1 MKKYLL
7 IGLFSI
13 ATSIITWSQEKHY
26 TAPLNARYSPEMTEE
41 QLYSKTFLQKM
52 SKEDWVKFSQDP
64 RFNADRVAQLK
75 TGWKRERQQQRSQL
89 KTTQSSGESN
99 CYWIEPTSQYVHPN
113 TIQWP
118 GSPGNST
125 DNYSAPINLG
135 WNFNFFGTNYN
146 QVVLTTK
153 GTIVLGNTGYI
164 DFTPSAFPN
173 PLGTES
179 NQQYNHIAG
188 FWSDFDFG
196 AIGEFYYLLTPEALY
211 INYIDVGYWPNFDDK
226 TNSFQMIITPDGSN
240 VIGGGNNVQFVY
252 LDMQWAN
259 SQISGAAGGC
269 GAVNNYAIVG
279 ADRATGNEHYA
290 YGRFNICNSTAWD
303 GPYGVTAGDLDG
315 VDWLDGRVIEFNTS
329 ITNFALNQPP
339 TVIGEACDTI
349 TMCVGEVFDFDLAF
363 ASPEAT
369 QTTTVTY
376 SQSSTG
382 FSATTSNPTGI
393 AVLNNATFTA
403 TTENIGTNTVTITA
417 TDNGVPAASTTVTY
431 TFLVNDVDVPPIEI
445 SGVLNICAGQ
455 VTELTASEGFD
466 SYTWS
471 NGDVGNVAEVS
482 QPGTVTVVGAFGF
495 CSVVASVNIEVTP
508 FFIPQL
514 VGGNA
519 PIQVCPGIDT
529 VVCVIGDYASIQ
541 WEIAPGLDGEFVEGS
556 ALDGSCAY
564 VTGNVDGHYRVL
576 VTDSAG
582 CQGFNI
588 KRVITS
594 PSTPCS
600 SNDLNNGIRC
610 DGLETLEFC
619 GSLFPNAET
628 VLIQGFSTNSN
639 GWQGSYI
646 SVYVHPYNGG
656 PITEYFF
663 TIFDPYEPFPDVQVG
678 SGDTVI
684 VEYFAN
690 GNDYPGNSLVIN
702 YPNLI
707 SSDCGAIDTTYT
719 IGSPLLSGIVWT
731 GIVCDPLPL
740 EGTWNVTGPDGWT
753 FSDPSQMT
761 TTWTPSQEGVY
772 ELCFNNANCA
782 YDYCYNVEFSGV
794 PGIEL
799 EENIAI
805 LLCDDETTQLE
816 IDESLT
822 GNGNI
827 SWNGQNVAPSASG
840 LSAVVGPF
848 TEYLDQFVYATI
860 ENACGSA
867 TDSLRIIH
875 QPDVPDFSISDAEYC
890 PGTSVTINP
899 IADNLEFPGLVYSW
913 NPGGISSSTATF
925 NSQNNYSVTVTNG
938 CGDSSGP
945 ISFFVDA
952 ITAPT
957 LTFTTPEPG
966 ILCNGA
972 TLQQTASG
980 GPSWQIGNN
989 YTTSWTGPGVTATG
1003 NSAIIGPF
1011 SNYTNETISATIT
1024 NLCGSSTGSF
1034 TITAQPNAPEPS
1046 FQELF
1051 LCENSSVIV
1060 DPLAAALE
1068 NPALQ
1073 YSWSNGSTSP
1083 QLEAT
1088 APGVY
1093 SVTISNDCDQS
1104 NPASAQVTL
1113 VPEATVTSELP
1124 LDTTICNTNNALL
1137 TITYANP
1144 SLYTS
1149 SWSGPVNSNSASVT
1163 ATEAAGDGVYCY
1175 SVTDIHGCNTENSAC
1190 IDVQFSVTP
1199 VATNV
1204 SNAEVWPL
1212 CQRECKSLSIEPLVS
1227 YDDVSYSWT
1236 STCAGLNLS
1245 STSSGLDFCA
1255 DNVPYECLGGVVT
1268 VTGTMTNGCGV
1279 ETTEWFIQ
1287 SDECLVRIPNIFTPN
1302 GKNGNDA
1309 FFIEGLDK
1317 YAGSELMIYNR
1328 WGSLVFES
1336 SDYRND
1342 WRAVDISEGNY
1353 WYVLRLPYGS
1363 KTEFTGT
1370 LQILR

>member
-13 ATSIITWSQEKHY
+13 ATSIISWSQEKHY

-52 SKEDWVKFSQDP
+52 SKEDWAAFSQDP
-64 RFNADRVAQLK
+64 RFNADRVSQLK
-75 TGWKRERQQQRSQL
+75 TGWKRERQQERSQL

-99 CYWIEPTSQYVHPN
+99 CYWIEPTSEYEHPN

-146 QVVLTTK
+146 QIVLTTK

-196 AIGEFYYLLTPEALY
+196 AIGELYYLLTPQALY

-226 TNSFQMIITPDGSN
+226 TNSFQMIITPDGSD

-259 SQISGAAGGC
+259 SQISGATAGC
-269 GAVNNYAIVG
+269 AAVNNYAIVG

-290 YGRFNICNSTAWD
+290 YGRFNLCNSTVWD

-329 ITNFALNQPP
+329 ITNFAFNQPP

-349 TMCVGEVFDFDLAF
+349 TMCVGEVFDLNLAF

-369 QTTTVTY
+369 QNTTVTY
-376 SQSSTG
+376 TQTGTG
-382 FSATTSNPTGI
+382 FSATTSNSPGI
-393 AVLNNATFTA
+393 AVLNNANFVATA
-403 TTENIGTNTVTITA
+403 ENIGSNTVTITA

-495 CSVVASVNIEVTP
+495 CSVVASVNIDVTP

-529 VVCVIGDYASIQ
+529 VVCVIGDYASYQ
-541 WEIAPGLDGEFVEGS
+541 WEIMPGYDGEFVAGTP
-556 ALDGSCAY
+556 LDESCAS
-564 VTGNVDGHYRVL
+564 VTGNVNGRYRIL

-588 KRVITS
+588 KRVNTS

-610 DGLETLEFC
+610 DGPEPLDFC
-619 GSLFPNAET
+619 GSLFPDAEN
-628 VLIQGFSTNSN
+628 VLIQAFSTNAN

-646 SVYVHPYNGG
+646 NVYVHPYGGG
-656 PITEYFF
+656 PEVEYFF
-663 TIFDPYEPFPDVQVG
+663 TIFDTYENFSDVEVNA
-678 SGDTVI
+678 GDTVI

-690 GNDYPGNSLVIN
+690 GNDYPGNSLVID
-702 YPNLI
+702 YANLI
-707 SSDCGAIDTTYT
+707 SSDTTYELT
-719 IGSPLLSGIVWT
+719 APLLSGIVWT

-740 EGTWNVTGPDGWT
+740 DGTWSVTGPDGWT
-753 FSDPSQMT
+753 FSDSLQMT
-761 TTWTPSQEGVY
+761 TTWTPSQAGVY
-772 ELCFNNANCA
+772 ELCFSNANCT
-782 YDYCYNVEFSGV
+782 YDYCYNVEFTTD
-794 PGIEL
+794 PQIAL
-799 EENIAI
+799 ETDLPI
-805 LLCDDETTQLE
+805 LLCDNQTTELT
-816 IDESLT
+816 IDITSA
-822 GNGNI
+822 GNVT
-827 SWNGQNVAPSASG
+827 WNGQNVAPSANA
-840 LSAVVGPF
+840 LSAIVGPF
-848 TEYLDQFVYATI
+848 TDYTDQLVYATI
-860 ENACGSA
+860 ENTCGSA
-867 TDSLRIIH
+867 TDSLRIIY
-875 QPDVPDFSISDAEYC
+875 QPDVPDFTISDAEFC
-890 PGTSVTINP
+890 PNTSVTVDP
-899 IADNLEFPGLVYSW
+899 IADNLEFPGLLYDW
-913 NPGGISSSTATF
+913 NPGTISSSTASF
-925 NSQNNYSVTVTNG
+925 NSQGNYSLTVTNG

-945 ISFFVDA
+945 IPFFVDA
-952 ITAPT
+952 IAPPTIT
-957 LTFTTPEPG
+957 LSNPNPG

-972 TLQQTASG
+972 TLTQTANPTI
-980 GPSWQIGNN
+980 PSLVGNN
-989 YTTSWTGPGVTATG
+989 YSVTWTGPGVVATG
-1003 NSAIIGPF
+1003 NSATIGPF
-1011 SNYTNETISATIT
+1011 SDYTNATVTATIT
-1024 NLCGSSTGSF
+1024 NLCGSSSGSF
-1034 TITAQPNAPEPS
+1034 NVTAQPNVPEPS
-1046 FQELF
+1046 FPQFF
-1051 LCENSSVIV
+1051 LCENSSVVV
-1060 DPLAAALE
+1060 DPLTSAQE

-1083 QLEAT
+1083 QIVAT

-1093 SVTISNDCDQS
+1093 SVTISNNCDQS
-1104 NPASAQVTL
+1104 NPTSAQVTL
-1113 VPEATVTSELP
+1113 VPEATVTSALP
-1124 LDTTICNTNNALL
+1124 LDTTICSANNALL
-1137 TITYANP
+1137 TVTYANP

-1149 SWSGPVNSNSASVT
+1149 SWSGPVNSSNASVT

-1175 SVTDIHGCNTENSAC
+1175 SVIDIHGCGTENTAC
-1190 IDVQFSVTP
+1190 IDVEFSVAP
-1199 VATNV
+1199 VATNIV
-1204 SNAEVWPL
+1204 NAEVWPL
-1212 CQRECKSLSIEPLVS
+1212 CQRECKSLSIEPLAA
-1227 YDDVSYSWT
+1227 YDDVTYSWT

-1268 VTGTMTNGCGV
+1268 VTGTMTNGCGI

-1287 SDECLVRIPNIFTPN
+1287 SDECSVLIPNIFTPN
-1302 GKNGNDA
+1302 GKNGNDT
-1309 FFIEGLDK
+1309 FFILGLDK
-1317 YAGSELMIYNR
+1317 YSGAELMVYNR
-1328 WGSLVFES
+1328 WGNLVYES
-1336 SDYRND
+1336 SNYKND
-1342 WRAVDISEGNY
+1342 WKAADLTEGSY
-1353 WYVLRLPYGS
+1353 WYVLKLPYGS
-1363 KTEFTGT
+1363 KTEFTGE

>member
-13 ATSIITWSQEKHY
+13 ATSILSWSQEKHY

-52 SKEDWVKFSQDP
+52 SKEDWAAFSQDS
-64 RFNADRVAQLK
+64 RFNADRVSQLK
-75 TGWKRERQQQRSQL
+75 TGWKRERQQERSQL

-99 CYWIEPTSQYVHPN
+99 CYWIEPTSEYEHPN

-146 QVVLTTK
+146 QIVLTTK

-196 AIGEFYYLLTPEALY
+196 AIGELYYLLTPQALY

-226 TNSFQMIITPDGSN
+226 TNSFQMIITPDGSD

-259 SQISGAAGGC
+259 SQISGATAGC
-269 GAVNNYAIVG
+269 AAVNNYAIVG

-290 YGRFNICNSTAWD
+290 YGRFNLCNSTIWD

-329 ITNFALNQPP
+329 ITNFAFNQPP

-349 TMCVGEVFDFDLAF
+349 TMCVGEVFDLNLAF

-369 QTTTVTY
+369 QNTTVTY
-376 SQSSTG
+376 TQTGTG
-382 FSATTSNPTGI
+382 FSATTSYSPGI

-403 TTENIGTNTVTITA
+403 TTANVGTNTVTITA

-431 TFLVNDVDVPPIEI
+431 TFLVNEVDVPPIEI

-482 QPGTVTVVGAFGF
+482 QPGTVSVVGAFGF
-495 CSVVASVNIEVTP
+495 CSVVASVNIDVTP

-529 VVCVIGDYASIQ
+529 VVCVIGDYASYQ
-541 WEIAPGLDGEFVEGS
+541 WEIMPGYDGEFVAGTP
-556 ALDGSCAY
+556 LDESCAS
-564 VTGNVDGHYRVL
+564 VTGNVNGRYRIL

-588 KRVITS
+588 KRVNTS

-610 DGLETLEFC
+610 DGPEPLNFC
-619 GSLFPNAET
+619 GSLIPDAENM
-628 VLIQGFSTNSN
+628 LIQAFSTNAN

-646 SVYVHPYNGG
+646 NVYVHPLNGG
-656 PITEYFF
+656 DVTEYFL
-663 TIFDPYEPFPDVQVG
+663 TIFSTYDDLNVEVNA
-678 SGDTVI
+678 GDTII

-702 YPNLI
+702 YANLI
-707 SSDCGAIDTTYT
+707 ASNCGADGTTSYEV
-719 IGSPLLSGIVWT
+719 GSPLVSGVVWT
-731 GIVCDPLPL
+731 GIVCDPPPL
-740 EGTWNVTGPDGWT
+740 DGTWTVTGPDGWT
-753 FSDPSQMT
+753 FSDPLQMT
-761 TTWTPSQEGVY
+761 TTWTPSQAGVY
-772 ELCFNNANCA
+772 ELCFSNTNCD
-782 YDYCYNVEFSGV
+782 YDYCYNVEFTND
-794 PGIEL
+794 PQIAL
-799 EENIAI
+799 ETDLPI
-805 LLCDDETTQLE
+805 LLCDNQTTELT
-816 IDESLT
+816 IDITSA
-822 GNGNI
+822 GNVT
-827 SWNGQNVAPSASG
+827 WNGQNVAPTANA
-840 LSAVVGPF
+840 LSAIVGPF
-848 TEYLDQFVYATI
+848 TVYTDQMVYATI
-860 ENACGSA
+860 ENICGSA
-867 TDSLRIIH
+867 TDSLRIIY
-875 QPDVPDFSISDAEYC
+875 QPDVPNFTIPDTTEIC
-890 PGTSVTINP
+890 PGVSATFNP
-899 IADNLEFPGLVYSW
+899 IADNLEFPGLVYDW
-913 NPGGISSSTATF
+913 NPGIIASSTASF
-925 NSQNNYSVTVTNG
+925 NSQGNYTLTVTNG

-945 ISFFVDA
+945 VPFFVDA
-952 ITAPT
+952 IAPPT
-957 LTFTTPEPG
+957 LTFTNPNPG
-966 ILCNGA
+966 ILCDGA
-972 TLQQTASG
+972 TLSQTANPTI
-980 GPSWQIGNN
+980 PSLVGNN
-989 YTTSWTGPGVTATG
+989 YT
-1003 NSAIIGPF
+1003 I
-1011 SNYTNETISATIT
+1011 
-1024 NLCGSSTGSF
+1024 
-1034 TITAQPNAPEPS
+1034 
-1046 FQELF
+1046 
-1051 LCENSSVIV
+1051 
-1060 DPLAAALE
+1060 
-1068 NPALQ
+1068 
-1073 YSWSNGSTSP
+1073 
-1083 QLEAT
+1083 
-1088 APGVY
+1088 
-1093 SVTISNDCDQS
+1093 
-1104 NPASAQVTL
+1104 
-1113 VPEATVTSELP
+1113 
-1124 LDTTICNTNNALL
+1124 
-1137 TITYANP
+1137 
-1144 SLYTS
+1144 
-1149 SWSGPVNSNSASVT
+1149 SWSGPVSATSGNSATVGPFSDYTNATIT
-1163 ATEAAGDGVYCY
+1163 ATITNQCGT
-1175 SVTDIHGCNTENSAC
+1175 SSSSF
-1190 IDVQFSVTP
+1190 DVEFSLTP
-1199 VATNV
+1199 VATNIV
-1204 SNAEVWPL
+1204 DAEVWPL
-1212 CQRECKSLSIEPLVS
+1212 CQRECKSLSIEPLEA
-1227 YDDVSYSWT
+1227 YDDVTYSWT

-1268 VTGTMTNGCGV
+1268 VTGTMTNGCGI

-1287 SDECLVRIPNIFTPN
+1287 SDECSVIIPNIFTPN
-1302 GKNGNDA
+1302 GKNGNDT
-1309 FFIEGLDK
+1309 FFILGLDK
-1317 YAGSELMIYNR
+1317 YSGAELMVYNR
-1328 WGSLVFES
+1328 WGNLVYENS
-1336 SDYRND
+1336 NYKND
-1342 WRAVDISEGNY
+1342 WKAADLTEGSY
-1353 WYVLRLPYGS
+1353 WYVLKLPYGS
-1363 KTEFTGT
+1363 KTEFTGE